1 MHLVEVMVAGSVFLG
16 ASCSSLQIWAA
27 SGNSAQQ
34 WIERR
39 QALERSEQD
48 RLLLEAHWRR
58 SLTAAFDCSQAA
70 ASMANL
76 AQQAAADNTL
86 QRSVQ
91 LNPDGRSL
99 SLEWRSAGS
108 GGSSGG
114 TSSSGFERK
123 RLVAPAGLGL
133 CTPAAE
139 VPA

>member
-27 SGNSAQQ
+27 SGTSAQQ

-58 SLTAAFDCSQAA
+58 SLTAALDCNQAA
-70 ASMANL
+70 ASMASL
-76 AQQAAADNTL
+76 AQQAAADSTL

-99 SLEWRSAGS
+99 SLEWRSVGNS
-108 GGSSGG
+108 GGNGG
-114 TSSSGFERK
+114 GSGFERK

>member
-58 SLTAAFDCSQAA
+58 SLTAALDCDQAA
-70 ASMANL
+70 ASMASL
-76 AQQAAADNTL
+76 AQQAAADSTL
-86 QRSVQ
+86 QRSVL
-91 LNPDGRSL
+91 LNPDGHSL
-99 SLEWRSAGS
+99 SLEWRSVGNGGGNS
-108 GGSSGG
+108 GG
-114 TSSSGFERK
+114 SGFERT

>member
-27 SGNSAQQ
+27 SGSSAQQ

-58 SLTAAFDCSQAA
+58 TLTAALDCTQAA
-70 ASMANL
+70 ASMASL
-76 AQQAAADNTL
+76 AQQAAADSTL

-99 SLEWRSAGS
+99 SLEWRSVGNS
-108 GGSSGG
+108 GGNGG
-114 TSSSGFERK
+114 GSGFERT

>member
-27 SGNSAQQ
+27 SGSSAQQ

-58 SLTAAFDCSQAA
+58 SLTAALDCNQAA
-70 ASMANL
+70 ASMASL
-76 AQQAAADNTL
+76 AQQAAADSTL

-99 SLEWRSAGS
+99 SLEWRSVSNSGGS
-108 GGSSGG
+108 GGSSG
-114 TSSSGFERK
+114 FERT

-139 VPA
+139 VPS

>member
-58 SLTAAFDCSQAA
+58 SLTAALDCNQAA
-70 ASMANL
+70 ASMASL
-76 AQQAAADNTL
+76 AQQAAADSTL
-86 QRSVQ
+86 QRSVL

-99 SLEWRSAGS
+99 SLEWRSVGNGVS
-108 GGSSGG
+108 NGGG
-114 TSSSGFERK
+114 SGFERK
-123 RLVAPAGLGL
+123 RVVAPAGLGV

>member
-1 MHLVEVMVAGSVFLG
+1 MHLMEVMVAGSVFLG

-27 SGNSAQQ
+27 SGSSAQQ

-58 SLTAAFDCSQAA
+58 SLTAALDCNQAA
-70 ASMANL
+70 AAMAGL
-76 AQQAAADNTL
+76 AQQPAADSAL

-99 SLEWRSAGS
+99 SLEWRSVGNS
-108 GGSSGG
+108 GGGG
-114 TSSSGFERK
+114 GNSFERT

-133 CTPAAE
+133 CSPAAE

>member
-1 MHLVEVMVAGSVFLG
+1 MHIVEVMVAGSVFLG

-58 SLTAAFDCSQAA
+58 SLTAALDCNQAA
-70 ASMANL
+70 ASMASL
-76 AQQAAADNTL
+76 AQQAAADSTL

-99 SLEWRSAGS
+99 SLQWRSVSNGGGS
-108 GGSSGG
+108 GGSSG
-114 TSSSGFERK
+114 FERT

>member
-1 MHLVEVMVAGSVFLG
+1 VFLG

-58 SLTAAFDCSQAA
+58 SLTAALDCNQAA
-70 ASMANL
+70 ASMASL
-76 AQQAAADNTL
+76 AQQAAADSTL
-86 QRSVQ
+86 QRSVL

-99 SLEWRSAGS
+99 SLEWRSVS
-108 GGSSGG
+108 KGGG
-114 TSSSGFERK
+114 SGFERK
-123 RLVAPAGLGL
+123 RVVAPAGLGL

>member
-27 SGNSAQQ
+27 SGSSAQQ

-58 SLTAAFDCSQAA
+58 SLTAALDCNQAA
-70 ASMANL
+70 AAMAGL
-76 AQQAAADNTL
+76 AQQPAADSTL

-99 SLEWRSAGS
+99 SLEWRSVGNGS
-108 GGSSGG
+108 GNGG
-114 TSSSGFERK
+114 GGGFERT

>member
-58 SLTAAFDCSQAA
+58 SLTVALDCTQAA

-76 AQQAAADNTL
+76 AQQAAADSTL

-99 SLEWRSAGS
+99 SLEWRSVGNSGGS
-108 GGSSGG
+108 GGG
-114 TSSSGFERK
+114 SGFERT

>member
-34 WIERR
+34 WIARR

-58 SLTAAFDCSQAA
+58 SLTAALDCSQAA

-76 AQQAAADNTL
+76 AQQAAGDNTL

-99 SLEWRSAGS
+99 SLKWRSIS
-108 GGSSGG
+108 SGSSGG
-114 TSSSGFERK
+114 SFERK

>member
-58 SLTAAFDCSQAA
+58 SLTAALDCSQAA
-70 ASMANL
+70 ASMASL
-76 AQQAAADNTL
+76 AQQAAADSTL

-99 SLEWRSAGS
+99 SLEWRSGGNGGGS
-108 GGSSGG
+108 GGG
-114 TSSSGFERK
+114 SGFERK

>member
-48 RLLLEAHWRR
+48 RLLLEANWRR

-99 SLEWRSAGS
+99 SLEWRSVGS
-108 GGSSGG
+108 GGSSG
-114 TSSSGFERK
+114 SGFERK

>member
-58 SLTAAFDCSQAA
+58 TLTAALDCNQAA
-70 ASMANL
+70 ASMASL
-76 AQQAAADNTL
+76 AQQAAADSTL
-86 QRSVQ
+86 QRSVL

-99 SLEWRSAGS
+99 SLEWRSVGNS
-108 GGSSGG
+108 GGSG
-114 TSSSGFERK
+114 SGFERT

-133 CTPAAE
+133 CTLAAE

>member
-1 MHLVEVMVAGSVFLG
+1 MHLVEVMVAGGVFLG
-16 ASCSSLQIWAA
+16 SSCSSLQIWAA

-34 WIERR
+34 WVERR
-39 QALERSEQD
+39 QAMERSEED
-48 RLLLEAHWRR
+48 LLLLEAHWRR
-58 SLTAAFDCSQAA
+58 TLTAALDCNQAA
-70 ASMANL
+70 ASMASL
-76 AQQAAADNTL
+76 AQQTSAESTL

-99 SLEWRSAGS
+99 SLEWRSVSNGS
-108 GGSSGG
+108 
-114 TSSSGFERK
+114 TFERK

>member
-27 SGNSAQQ
+27 SGSSAQQ

-58 SLTAAFDCSQAA
+58 TLTAALDCTQAA
-70 ASMANL
+70 ASMASL
-76 AQQAAADNTL
+76 AQQAGADSTL

-99 SLEWRSAGS
+99 SLEWRSVGNSGGS
-108 GGSSGG
+108 GGSSG
-114 TSSSGFERK
+114 FERT

>member
-34 WIERR
+34 WIARR

-58 SLTAAFDCSQAA
+58 SLPAAFDCSQAA

-76 AQQAAADNTL
+76 AQQAAADSTL

-99 SLEWRSAGS
+99 SLEWRSVGS
-108 GGSSGG
+108 GGSNGG
-114 TSSSGFERK
+114 SAFERK